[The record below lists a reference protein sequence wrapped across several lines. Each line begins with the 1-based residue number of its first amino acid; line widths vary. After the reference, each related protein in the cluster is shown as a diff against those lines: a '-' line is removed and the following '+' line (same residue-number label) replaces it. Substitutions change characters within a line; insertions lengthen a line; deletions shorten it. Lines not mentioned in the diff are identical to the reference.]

1 MTHWKNRILYGDLSK
16 AYRDGSL
23 TSAQVAARLVTRLE
37 TNIVPHY
44 ADDQDLCDIIAQF
57 DDLAHDLTTTAD
69 AFDDVLENLYD
80 WADEDH
86 RLWIDPTRPRQEETT
101 E

>member
-1 MTHWKNRILYGDLSK
+1 MTNWKNRILYGDLSK

-37 TNIVPHY
+37 KNVSPHY
-44 ADDQDLCDIIAQF
+44 PDDQDLSDIIMAF
-57 DDLAHDLTTTAD
+57 DDLARDPATTAGD
-69 AFDDVLENLYD
+69 FDDVLENLYD